1 MTTADLG
8 SNGRIVVAGA
18 GSIGGYVG
26 GMLANAGRDVAL
38 LARPRVIADIARHGL
53 TLTGFD
59 GSRHLLAADRLTMSD
74 DPAVFKDAA
83 IVLVTVKSADTADMA
98 DQIARY
104 APSDVMVVSLQNG
117 VGNAD
122 VLRARLPG
130 RRVLAAMVPF
140 NVVAKGEGRYHRA
153 SSGDIVI
160 ERDAADTAAR
170 LSVPGLMLRPSDDI
184 AGVQWGKLIVN
195 LNNALNAL
203 SGLPL
208 REQLARRVWRRLM
221 ADQMAE
227 GIAAIKAAGIKP
239 VSSTPL
245 PVGMTPRLLRLP
257 DWLFGVVLGR
267 SMTIDAQA
275 RSSMWEDLTNRR
287 RTEID
292 YLQGVIV
299 DLAQHHGL
307 DAPVSRA
314 VLARIKE
321 AEARGEGSPQLRPDE
336 IVAGE

>member
-1 MTTADLG
+1 MTTEG
-8 SNGRIVVAGA
+8 FTPNGRIVVAGA

-26 GMLANAGRDVAL
+26 GMLANAGRNVAL
-38 LARPRVIADIARHGL
+38 LARPRVIDDIARHGL

-59 GSRHLLAADRLTMSD
+59 GSRHIVPSNRLVMSD
-74 DPAVFKDAA
+74 DPSLFKDAA
-83 IVLVTVKSADTADMA
+83 IVLVTVKSADTAEMA
-98 DQIARY
+98 DQIARH
-104 APSDVMVVSLQNG
+104 APPEVVVVSLQNG

-122 VLRARLPG
+122 ALRARLPG

-140 NVVAKGEGRYHRA
+140 NVVSQGEGRCHRA

-160 ERDAADTAAR
+160 ARDAADTASH
-170 LSVPGLMLRPSDDI
+170 LSVPGLTMRPSDDI
-184 AGVQWGKLIVN
+184 SGVQWGKLIVN

-208 REQLARRVWRRLM
+208 REQLAQRAWRRLM

-239 VSSTPL
+239 VSTTPV
-245 PVGMTPRLLRLP
+245 PVGLTPHLLRMP
-257 DWLFGVVLGR
+257 DWLFGMVLGR
-267 SMTIDAQA
+267 SMKIDAQA
-275 RSSMWEDLTNRR
+275 RSSMWEDLMGKR

-299 DLAQHHGL
+299 DLAQRQGL

-314 VLARIKE
+314 VVARVKE
-321 AEARGEGSPQLRPDE
+321 AEARGEGSPQLRSDQ
-336 IVAGE
+336 IVAG